1 MSMTDPISDFL
12 TRIRNA
18 VKARKRYVEIPAS
31 NTKIRIAELMKENKF
46 IRDFNVVEDNK
57 QNVLRIHL
65 QYINGVSS
73 ITGLEKIS
81 KPGLRRYCGK
91 DDIPRVL
98 NGLGM
103 AVISTSKGIISDKQ
117 ARRDSIGGEVLAHI
131 W

>member
-1 MSMTDPISDFL
+1 MSMTDPIADFL
-12 TRIRNA
+12 TQIRNA
-18 VKARKRYVEIPAS
+18 VNARKKYVDIPSS
-31 NTKIRIAELMKENKF
+31 NTKVRIAELLKDSNYIK
-46 IRDFNVVEDNK
+46 DYNVEEDDK

-65 QYINGVSS
+65 KYINGVPS
-73 ITGLEKIS
+73 ITGLQKVS

-98 NGLGM
+98 NGLGI

-117 ARRDSIGGEVLAHI
+117 ARRESIGGEVLAHI

>member
-18 VKARKRYVEIPAS
+18 VKARKRYVDIPAS

-65 QYINGVSS
+65 QYLNGVSS

>member
-1 MSMTDPISDFL
+1 MSMTDPIADFL

-18 VKARKRYVEIPAS
+18 VGAKKRYVDIPAS
-31 NTKIRIAELMKENKF
+31 NTKIRIAELLKDNSF
-46 IRDFNVVEDNK
+46 IRDYNIEEDNK
-57 QNVLRIHL
+57 QNILRIHL
-65 QYINGVSS
+65 KYVNGAPS

-103 AVISTSKGIISDKQ
+103 AVISTSRGIVSDKQ
-117 ARRDSIGGEVLAHI
+117 ARNESIGGEVLAHI

>member
-1 MSMTDPISDFL
+1 MSVTDPISDFL

-18 VKARKRYVEIPAS
+18 VKAKKRFVDIPAS

-46 IRDFNVVEDNK
+46 IRDYNVIDDNK

-65 QYINGVSS
+65 QYINGASS
-73 ITGLEKIS
+73 ITGLEKVS

-91 DDIPRVL
+91 DDVPRVL
-98 NGLGM
+98 NGLGI
-103 AVISTSKGIISDKQ
+103 AVISTSKGIVSDKQ
-117 ARRDSIGGEVLAHI
+117 ARRDAIGGEVLAHI

>member
-1 MSMTDPISDFL
+1 MTDPIADFL
-12 TRIRNA
+12 TQIRNA
-18 VKARKRYVEIPAS
+18 VNARKKYVDIPSS
-31 NTKIRIAELMKENKF
+31 NTKVRIAELLKDSNYIK
-46 IRDFNVVEDNK
+46 DYNVEEDDK

-65 QYINGVSS
+65 KYINGVPS
-73 ITGLEKIS
+73 ITGLQKVS

-98 NGLGM
+98 NGLGI

-117 ARRDSIGGEVLAHI
+117 ARRESIGGEVLAHI

>member
-18 VKARKRYVEIPAS
+18 VKARKRYVDIPAS

-65 QYINGVSS
+65 QYIDGVSS

>member
-18 VKARKRYVEIPAS
+18 VKARKRYVYIPAS

-46 IRDFNVVEDNK
+46 IKDYNVVEDNK
-57 QNVLRIHL
+57 QNLLRVHL
-65 QYINGVSS
+65 QYIDGVSS
-73 ITGLEKIS
+73 IAGLEKIS
-81 KPGLRRYCGK
+81 KPGLRRYVGK

-98 NGLGM
+98 NGLGI
-103 AVISTSKGIISDKQ
+103 AVISTSNGIVSDKQ
-117 ARRDSIGGEVLAHI
+117 ARRDAVGGEVLAHI

>member
-46 IRDFNVVEDNK
+46 IKDYNVVEDEK
-57 QNVLRIHL
+57 QNVLRVHL

-73 ITGLEKIS
+73 ITGLEKVS

-91 DDIPRVL
+91 DEIPRVL

-103 AVISTSKGIISDKQ
+103 AVISTSKGIVSDKQ
-117 ARRDSIGGEVLAHI
+117 ARKEAVGGEVIAHI